1 MSKLVINDLVVSKDL
16 DRAAV
21 MQIRGGYTGG
31 WQVARL
37 EPHGLSSAR
46 TPGIYNI
53 ITNNYNLYQNP
64 TIFNVFS
71 SSGNGNS
78 ESSGNIINNFDINT
92 LSVNAAS
99 PALLSS

>member
-21 MQIRGGYTGG
+21 MQIRGGFTTGWIFAAPEEQG
-31 WQVARL
+31 F
-37 EPHGLSSAR
+37 SSAR
-46 TPGIYNI
+46 MPSSIYNI

-64 TIFNVFS
+64 TIFNVFNSVGNGNS
-71 SSGNGNS
+71 SSGNLS
-78 ESSGNIINNFDINT
+78 FNT

-99 PALLSS
+99 PAGLIGS